1 MRYTTAMRGRRI
13 AGRYEL
19 LERLGATGWRATD
32 TELER
37 DVLVQLPSRAV
48 VVAGLTHPSI
58 VQVFDQGEEDGEPY
72 AVYEYLSGGSLEQ
85 RLEAGS
91 LGEAE
96 AESVA
101 ADVSAALAYAH
112 AQGVTHGSLGP
123 ASVLLGADGRAKVAG
138 FAGDATPED
147 DERALGALL
156 QTLGASAVADADVT
170 AVLKPAA
177 SRGRRPL
184 ALIALAAL
192 VLLAAGVGAAFIA
205 TSSESK
211 ADGTTGSVSLASS
224 TASTQGVT
232 QPVVSPP
239 ATTSDE
245 TTSEQT
251 TTEPA
256 TTTAPP
262 AATTMPATTAPPTTT
277 APPRTT
283 TEPPGTTEPPPPTT
297 EPPPTAG
304 TTAAET
310 ETTG

>member
-1 MRYTTAMRGRRI
+1 MCSSSCRHALSSSPASPI
-13 AGRYEL
+13 
-19 LERLGATGWRATD
+19 
-32 TELER
+32 
-37 DVLVQLPSRAV
+37 
-48 VVAGLTHPSI
+48 PSI

-147 DERALGALL
+147 DVRALGALL

>member
-1 MRYTTAMRGRRI
+1 
-13 AGRYEL
+13 L
-19 LERLGATGWRATD
+19 
-32 TELER
+32 
-37 DVLVQLPSRAV
+37 
-48 VVAGLTHPSI
+48 
-58 VQVFDQGEEDGEPY
+58 
-72 AVYEYLSGGSLEQ
+72 
-85 RLEAGS
+85 
-91 LGEAE
+91 
-96 AESVA
+96 
-101 ADVSAALAYAH
+101 
-112 AQGVTHGSLGP
+112 LGP
-123 ASVLLGADGRAKVAG
+123 ATVLLSADGGAKVAG

-156 QTLGASAVADADVT
+156 QTLRASTVADGGVT

-184 ALIALAAL
+184 ALIALAVL

-205 TSSESK
+205 TSGESK
-211 ADGTTGSVSLASS
+211 AEGTTGSVSLASS

-232 QPVVSPP
+232 RPVVSPP

-251 TTEPA
+251 TTGPA

-262 AATTMPATTAPPTTT
+262 AATTTPATTSPPTTT
-277 APPRTT
+277 APPPT
-283 TEPPGTTEPPPPTT
+283 TEPPGTTEPPPPTTT